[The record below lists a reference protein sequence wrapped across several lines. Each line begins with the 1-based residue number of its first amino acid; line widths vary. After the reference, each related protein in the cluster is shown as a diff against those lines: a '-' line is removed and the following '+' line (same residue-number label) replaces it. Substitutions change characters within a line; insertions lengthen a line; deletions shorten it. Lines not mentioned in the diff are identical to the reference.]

1 MKHARR
7 ASLATF
13 TLVLLLLAITPSSAG
28 DTSTNT
34 GANGIEILQR
44 HTNTTTSQAPQPPEN
59 PPCENFIDLSTG
71 TGDPLVAQ
79 PPGTPSDPVGD
90 WPDWG
95 LINSSSSTP
104 LQQPVAVQPYPG
116 WYNGGPVAWGN
127 ASWITVYASNGMPS
141 RLEGQGDFD
150 TWYAINFTLECP
162 GTLEL
167 WFTADD
173 EITLYLNGKYLA
185 NHSDLAT
192 LGYVNATLQPG
203 SYTLVAHVDDTHR
216 VVTGFLVYGWV
227 CTYCGECPN
236 QTVTTT
242 TTTTVTTTTTETTT
256 TTIVKTETIEK
267 TKTVTETVTTTT
279 TVTQG
284 NCCCCFACQ
293 PYTPPPNTPG
303 TTTTKTPTKTITET
317 TAKLAGEEGSI
328 TAILR
333 SGAQSLA
340 AALLAAVLVY
350 VLLGRK

>member
-1 MKHARR
+1 M
-7 ASLATF
+7 
-13 TLVLLLLAITPSSAG
+13 
-28 DTSTNT
+28 
-34 GANGIEILQR
+34 
-44 HTNTTTSQAPQPPEN
+44 
-59 PPCENFIDLSTG
+59 
-71 TGDPLVAQ
+71 
-79 PPGTPSDPVGD
+79 
-90 WPDWG
+90 
-95 LINSSSSTP
+95 
-104 LQQPVAVQPYPG
+104 
-116 WYNGGPVAWGN
+116 AWGN

-141 RLEGQGDFD
+141 RLEGKGDFD
-150 TWYAINFTLECP
+150 TWYAINFTLGCP

-216 VVTGFLVYGWV
+216 VVTGVLVYGWV

-236 QTVTTT
+236 QTVTIT
-242 TTTTVTTTTTETTT
+242 TTTTVTTTTTETT

-284 NCCCCFACQ
+284 NCCCCCACQ

-328 TAILR
+328 TA
-333 SGAQSLA
+333 
-340 AALLAAVLVY
+340 LL
-350 VLLGRK
+350 